1 MSFSQS
7 EFDIGEDGRR
17 LDERPSD
24 GGTTLAS
31 SPQPSMPPVIPSEA
45 PSAMSFDL
53 SVPVAG
59 PPAEVP
65 ANGMSNG
72 GAAGS
77 GTTDGEVP
85 PTQKHSREGLVGVLI
100 AAGVFLFKFKALILA
115 ALFKLKYVLV
125 VLKFGKMFSTM
136 ATMLLSIGV
145 YATVWGWR
153 FATGF
158 VLLTFV
164 HEMGHVLVAWK
175 KKLPVSA
182 PMFIPFMGAF
192 ITLKQHP
199 QDALTEAHIGYGG
212 PALGAVGDTLAVGCY
227 FLTGNPVFLAVAS
240 FSMMVNLFNLMPVS
254 PLDGGRIVTAI
265 SPRLWLLGL
274 IGMTIGFFYTHSPI
288 MLLVIIFGG
297 IRLWS
302 QWKTLHTDEYF
313 AVAPRTRFTM
323 ALLYIG
329 LVLYLGIGHYYA
341 HNMVEDWLKTNPA
354 SDPQIRV

>member
-1 MSFSQS
+1 MSFPQPAPGIS
-7 EFDIGEDGRR
+7 EDGRH
-17 LDERPSD
+17 LDEHTP
-24 GGTTLAS
+24 GGGS
-31 SPQPSMPPVIPSEA
+31 SPPAPLPSS
-45 PSAMSFDL
+45 PSAMQFDL
-53 SVPVAG
+53 SVPTTEVTANET
-59 PPAEVP
+59 PA
-65 ANGMSNG
+65 G
-72 GAAGS
+72 GA
-77 GTTDGEVP
+77 
-85 PTQKHSREGLVGVLI
+85 PTANKHSREGLIGVLT
-100 AAGVFLFKFKALILA
+100 AVGLFLLKFKAIILA
-115 ALFKLKYVLV
+115 GLFKLKYVLV
-125 VLKFGKMFSTM
+125 VFKFGKILSSM

-145 YATVWGWR
+145 YATVWGWK

-212 PALGAVGDTLAVGCY
+212 PALGAIGDTLAVGCY

-240 FSMMVNLFNLMPVS
+240 FSMMVILFNLMPVS

-265 SPRLWLLGL
+265 SPHLWLLGL

-297 IRLWS
+297 VRLWS
-302 QWKTLHTDEYF
+302 QWKTLHTDAYYS
-313 AVAPRTRFTM
+313 VPPRTRFTM

-329 LVLYLGIGHYYA
+329 LVMYLGVAHYYT
-341 HNMVEDWLKTNPA
+341 HHMVQDWLHMNPKGGT
-354 SDPQIRV
+354 QIRV